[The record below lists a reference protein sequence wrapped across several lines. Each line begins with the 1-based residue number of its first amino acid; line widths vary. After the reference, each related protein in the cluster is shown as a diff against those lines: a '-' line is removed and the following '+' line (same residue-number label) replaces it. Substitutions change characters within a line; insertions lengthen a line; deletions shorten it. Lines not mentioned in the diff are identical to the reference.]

1 MSEETTQRG
10 RVLEGRVVSS
20 KMDKTVTVEVTRLVK
35 HPRYHK
41 YITRTKTYK
50 AHDDA
55 NVCQENDTVV
65 IREVPPISK
74 NKRWSVIERRSP
86 IAN

>member
-55 NVCQENDTVV
+55 NTCKENDTVV

-74 NKRWSVIERRSP
+74 NKRWSVIDCRSP